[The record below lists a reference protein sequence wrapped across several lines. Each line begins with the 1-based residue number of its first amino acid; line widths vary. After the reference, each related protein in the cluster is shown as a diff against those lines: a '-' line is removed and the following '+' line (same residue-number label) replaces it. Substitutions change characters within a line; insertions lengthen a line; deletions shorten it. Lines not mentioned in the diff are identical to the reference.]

1 MMLKFLLLI
10 ILMFFAV
17 GVAAIMM
24 RRMMSISQRIAE
36 LQSDMKKSEFRL
48 ESQMQVLE
56 EERKKT
62 ESRMD
67 ENQVDKNTQLS
78 DIEEKNS

>member
-1 MMLKFLLLI
+1 MMLKFLLLVV
-10 ILMFFAV
+10 LMFFAV
-17 GVAAIMM
+17 GVAAIVM
-24 RRMMSISQRIAE
+24 RRMKSISQRIAE